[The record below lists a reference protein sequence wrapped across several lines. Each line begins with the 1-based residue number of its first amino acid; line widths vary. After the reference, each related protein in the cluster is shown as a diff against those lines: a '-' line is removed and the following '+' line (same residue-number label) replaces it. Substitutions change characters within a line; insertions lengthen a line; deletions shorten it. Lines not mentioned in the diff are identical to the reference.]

1 MKGRK
6 PSEISPGSSPVVEVP
21 RPPSWLSRDARA
33 EWRRVAPIMIDERK
47 VLTVPDMAQLA
58 HYCAAVGEVA
68 EASRLIGKEGLVF
81 RSPSGPKKHPAVAI
95 RGEAMT
101 QARRLAAELGLTPM
115 SRSRAPMKERTND
128 DAWAGMDV

>member
-6 PSEISPGSSPVVEVP
+6 PSEIIGGSSPIETVP
-21 RPPSWLSRDARA
+21 RPPAWLSRDAKA
-33 EWRRVAPIMIDERK
+33 EWQRVAPIMIEERR

-58 HYCAAVGEVA
+58 NYCCAIGEVA
-68 EASRLIGKEGLVF
+68 EASRLIAKEGIVF

-95 RGEAMT
+95 RTEAMT

-115 SRSRAPMKERTND
+115 SRSRAPMKGKSDD
-128 DAWAGMDV
+128 DAWTGMDI